1 MAHRLLTMVFHV
13 LWTIAYVLVRLLIAM
28 RRWVSPALLLLALL
42 IVSLLGLSLPN
53 LDRFGSYIM
62 VAAAIALAFVAGKR
76 SRR

>member
-1 MAHRLLTMVFHV
+1 M
-13 LWTIAYVLVRLLIAM
+13 LVRLLIAM